1 MMETVLAIVSL
12 VIIIP
17 SSVLVLV
24 GIIYGIS
31 EIKNEVKKRKERK

>member
-17 SSVLVLV
+17 ASILILV
-24 GIIYGIS
+24 GIIYGIL